1 MKLRIVS
8 RLDIKG
14 PNLVKGVNLEGLRI
28 LGKPQQFAKAYYDE
42 GIDELIYVDTVAS
55 LYGRN
60 SLLDLIR
67 LTAKKIFQSLP
78 KEFDA
83 YFAHSYWLKSSTK
96 NYVFTETKYND
107 VSFCSAIKKN
117 NIIGFQFHPENSGS
131 VGIQL
136 LKNIFSN

>member
-42 GIDELIYVDTVAS
+42 GIDELIYIDTVAS

-60 SLLDLIR
+60 SLLDLIK
-67 LTAKKIFQSLP
+67 LTAKKIFIP
-78 KEFDA
+78 
-83 YFAHSYWLKSSTK
+83 LKSYLIS
-96 NYVFTETKYND
+96 
-107 VSFCSAIKKN
+107 
-117 NIIGFQFHPENSGS
+117 
-131 VGIQL
+131 
-136 LKNIFSN
+136 IFE